1 MTETAANNALLEDI
15 ERRQDEVLCEL
26 DALNSQIKQVLKQ
39 HIAAPEKTIEPVTAE
54 SPVAAENPVAPSGPA
69 ATNSATA
76 EPVAEPATAILRITH
91 IPLPVA
97 ENTALVVNDR

>member
-15 ERRQDEVLCEL
+15 ERRQDEVLREL
-26 DALNSQIKQVLKQ
+26 DALNSHIKQVLQQ
-39 HIAAPEKTIEPVTAE
+39 HVAAPEKTIAPVTAE
-54 SPVAAENPVAPSGPA
+54 NPVVTSGPA

-97 ENTALVVNDR
+97 ENTAFVVNDR

>member
-1 MTETAANNALLEDI
+1 MSAMTETAANNALLEDI
-15 ERRQDEVLCEL
+15 ERRQDEVLREL
-26 DALNSQIKQVLKQ
+26 DVLNSQIKHVLKQ
-39 HIAAPEKTIEPVTAE
+39 HVVAPEKTIAPVT
-54 SPVAAENPVAPSGPA
+54 AENPVATSGPA